1 MRKRLSTALVF
12 ATLAA
17 MAITQ
22 AAMAMHIQARAILH

>member
-17 MAITQ
+17 MALTQ
-22 AAMAMHIQARAILH
+22 AAMAMHQQVRSIVH